1 MKQCLNSFSA
11 KVKMTYQPIPQIFK
25 EIGKKD
31 LNSNINRIFVNASKN
46 MENMSADNAWRTA
59 LEEQNTNLNKEDI
72 ESLKSLSNMLRRNRF
87 RWTSKSNKI
96 S

>member
-1 MKQCLNSFSA
+1 
-11 KVKMTYQPIPQIFK
+11 
-25 EIGKKD
+25 
-31 LNSNINRIFVNASKN
+31 